1 MVGPVFRLVQIAD
14 VLAIGTAII
23 RRQHPGDQKPEVA
36 GTQDGAQQAEVPV
49 VVDVAEIL
57 VLHGLLLSI
66 NLLVNLIYIP
76 SQSTTRAINVAVC

>member
-1 MVGPVFRLVQIAD
+1 MVRPLLWLVQVGD
-14 VLAIGTAII
+14 MLAIGTAII
-23 RRQHPGDQKPEVA
+23 RRQHPGNQEPKVA
-36 GTQDGAQQAEVPV
+36 GTQQAEVPV

>member
-1 MVGPVFRLVQIAD
+1 MVGPLLWLVQIAD

-23 RRQHPGDQKPEVA
+23 RRQHPGNQEPKVA
-36 GTQDGAQQAEVPV
+36 GTQQAEVPV